1 MNENENMIVFE
12 EIENDGAVEVFND
25 TERSG
30 GGIVGK
36 IVIGTLIAGVTAAAV
51 AYHKTKDKREAK
63 KIEKLRA
70 KGYKI
75 YAPTNEVVLE
85 ESDLVEFEEV
95 NGVEVKK

>member
-1 MNENENMIVFE
+1 MNNNENENMVVYDD
-12 EIENDGAVEVFND
+12 NQGMVDVYTD
-25 TERSG
+25 TESSSG
-30 GGIVGK
+30 GIFGK

-75 YAPTNEVVLE
+75 TPPNVIE
-85 ESDLVEFEEV
+85 EKDLVEFEEV
-95 NGVEVKK
+95 NGVDVKK